1 MDKISYICSFLL
13 AIIFVSCQKEETS
26 YYISDLR
33 VQRIEI
39 EDSLS
44 NDTLYYLLDFSM
56 GFNSEW
62 KVIRP
67 WMLNRKPE
75 EIVLSVAIE
84 DSLHVN
90 ITEHVK
96 IFDGHYGAHD
106 YYRII
111 PTSIGEV
118 NDSDIICCR
127 RFDKWQTLIEHL
139 NRIPHPYDGHYYSML
154 SVNSCMPL
162 PAYFTLKLETREIR
176 VKVNNTPVRY
186 KVYNR

>member
-56 GFNSEW
+56 GYNSEW

-75 EIVLSVAIE
+75 EKVISVAIE
-84 DSLHVN
+84 DSLHAN

-127 RFDKWQTLIEHL
+127 RFDKWQTLI
-139 NRIPHPYDGHYYSML
+139 G
-154 SVNSCMPL
+154 VC
-162 PAYFTLKLETREIR
+162 
-176 VKVNNTPVRY
+176 
-186 KVYNR
+186 

>member
-1 MDKISYICSFLL
+1 MRTHVREGCQSFL
-13 AIIFVSCQKEETS
+13 
-26 YYISDLR
+26 
-33 VQRIEI
+33 
-39 EDSLS
+39 
-44 NDTLYYLLDFSM
+44 
-56 GFNSEW
+56 
-62 KVIRP
+62 
-67 WMLNRKPE
+67 
-75 EIVLSVAIE
+75 VLS
-84 DSLHVN
+84 DSN
-90 ITEHVK
+90 N
-96 IFDGHYGAHD
+96 
-106 YYRII
+106 YYQII

-162 PAYFTLKLETREIR
+162 PAYFTLKLETREIC